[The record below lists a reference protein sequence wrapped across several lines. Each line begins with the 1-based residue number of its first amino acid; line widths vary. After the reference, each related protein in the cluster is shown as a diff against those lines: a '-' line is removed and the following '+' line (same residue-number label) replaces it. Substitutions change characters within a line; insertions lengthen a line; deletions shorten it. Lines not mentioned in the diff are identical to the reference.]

1 VSRFAA
7 TTRALLL
14 ACHPIPTA
22 AVTTFATALA
32 VAVGNPAATC
42 ATVAVAVLAGQLSI
56 GWSNDRIDVAL
67 DRSAHRTDK
76 PIARADVGARTV
88 DVAIAAAVA
97 VAVGGSFA
105 LGWRAALFHL
115 AGVACGWAYN
125 LGVKRT
131 VLSWL
136 PYAIAFG
143 TLPGVATLALP
154 HPELPAGWA
163 VAAGALLGMGA
174 HLTNAAPDL
183 AADRA
188 FGVRGLPHLI
198 GARRAVLLAAGLLLA
213 ASIVL
218 VFGPAPSP
226 SALRLAGFGLAVVLT
241 GCGVALLWRRP
252 AARAGFYGTV
262 AVAGVDIALL
272 LLGPKILG

>member
-7 TTRALLL
+7 TARALLL

-22 AVTTFATALA
+22 AVTSFATALA
-32 VAVGNPAATC
+32 AAVGNPAATC

-76 PIARADVGARTV
+76 PIARSDISPRTV
-88 DVAIAAAVA
+88 DVAIAVAVA
-97 VAVGGSFA
+97 VAVAASFA

-125 LGVKRT
+125 LGVKGT

-154 HPELPAGWA
+154 RPELPAGWA
-163 VAAGALLGMGA
+163 VVAGALLGVGA

-188 FGVRGLPHLI
+188 FGVRGLPHVM
-198 GARRAVLLAAGLLLA
+198 GARRAVLLAAALLLA
-213 ASIVL
+213 ASVVL

-226 SALRLAGFGLAVVLT
+226 SVLRLAGLAVAIVLT
-241 GCGVALLWRRP
+241 ASGAVLLWRRP

-262 AVAGVDIALL
+262 AVAGVDVALL